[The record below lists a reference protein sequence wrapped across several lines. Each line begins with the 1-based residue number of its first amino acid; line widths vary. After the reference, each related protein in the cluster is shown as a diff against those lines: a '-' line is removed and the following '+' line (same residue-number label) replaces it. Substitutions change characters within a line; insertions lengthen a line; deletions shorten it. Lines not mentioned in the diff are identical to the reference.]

1 MPPPTPPPASAHDAG
16 PTFWQSGLTLVAI
29 ATFGMALK
37 GIFARLVYEYGVPVD
52 TLLIWRFTLAVPLF
66 WLGAAWFNR
75 HKPRT
80 PLQRRDWI
88 GCGISGGLFFFST
101 VCDFNAIHELG
112 ASLSR
117 MVLYLFPVIIIVI
130 QALQSRRWPLRL
142 QVAMFVVAWAGIAL
156 LLLPGWHGGTVTT
169 VGVAYGLG
177 AATGY
182 AMFLTVSQGIMKNLG
197 SVRFNKVSNS
207 ITLLLVG
214 LFLLPG
220 VPVDQLALSA
230 PAFGWMLVLVV
241 FSTVLPFFLMF
252 EGVHRASASEA
263 GIVAMFGPVITV
275 AVALA
280 LFPDERLGPLQWVGM
295 VLVVLSIGGGKLIQT
310 VRANRGAKS
319 AGSA

>member
-1 MPPPTPPPASAHDAG
+1 MPSPLPAQNAG
-16 PTFWQSGLTLVAI
+16 PSFWQSGLTLVAI

-37 GIFARLVYEYGVPVD
+37 GIFARLVYQYGVSVD
-52 TLLIWRFTLAVPLF
+52 ALLIWRFGLAVPLF

-75 HKPRT
+75 HKSRT
-80 PLQRRDWI
+80 RLQRRDWI

-117 MVLYLFPVIIIVI
+117 MVLYLFPVIIIVL
-130 QALQSRRWPLRL
+130 QAFQSRRWPPRL
-142 QVAMFVVAWAGIAL
+142 QVAMFMVAWLGIAL
-156 LLLPGWHGGTVTT
+156 LLLPGWQGGTVTT
-169 VGVAYGLG
+169 AGMAYGLG

-182 AMFLTVSQGIMKNLG
+182 AMFLTVSQGIMKSLG

-207 ITLLLVG
+207 VT
-214 LFLLPG
+214 LFLVAIFLFPG
-220 VPVDQLALSA
+220 IPVDELALSA

-263 GIVAMFGPVITV
+263 GIMAMFGPVITV
-275 AVALA
+275 AAAMA
-280 LFPDERLGPLQWVGM
+280 LFPDERLGPLQWAGM
-295 VLVVLSIGGGKLIQT
+295 VLVVLSIGGGKLIKT
-310 VRANRGAKS
+310 ASAANNRG
-319 AGSA
+319 GS

>member
-1 MPPPTPPPASAHDAG
+1 MPSSSPSPVPGQQLGSTI
-16 PTFWQSGLTLVAI
+16 WQSGLTLVAI

-37 GIFARLVYEYGVPVD
+37 GIFARLVYEYGVSVD
-52 TLLIWRFTLAVPLF
+52 ALLIWRFGLAVPLF

-75 HKPRT
+75 HKPRSR
-80 PLQRRDWI
+80 LQRRDWI

-117 MVLYLFPVIIIVI
+117 MVLYLFPVIIVVI
-130 QALQSRRWPLRL
+130 QALQSSRWPPRL

-169 VGVAYGLG
+169 AGVAYGLG

-182 AMFLTVSQGIMKNLG
+182 AMFLTVSQGIMKSLG

-207 ITLLLVG
+207 ITLLLVAI
-214 LFLLPG
+214 FLLPG
-220 VPVDQLALSA
+220 IPARELALSA
-230 PAFGWMLVLVV
+230 PAVGWMLILVV

-275 AVALA
+275 AAAMA
-280 LFPDERLGPLQWVGM
+280 LFPDERLGPLQWIGM
-295 VLVVLSIGGGKLIQT
+295 ALVVVSIGGGKLIKAA
-310 VRANRGAKS
+310 RAAPQLEQNLR
-319 AGSA
+319 